1 MADVD
6 HQNFLPVGSALS
18 VKPGTIASAAT
29 IAPQSY
35 LTRIT
40 GTTPITTITPPVTG
54 VCTIALVFTTG
65 ATANAINTGGNI
77 AAAWTSVAD
86 RPIQLTYDPRTALWY
101 PHTVA

>member
-1 MADVD
+1 MSDLL
-6 HQNFLPVGSALS
+6 HHNLLPVGSALS
-18 VKPGTIASAAT
+18 VPPRTIASAAT
-29 IAPQSY
+29 IAPDSF

-54 VCTIALVFTTG
+54 HHMLALVFTTG

-86 RPIQLTYDPRTALWY
+86 RPILLIYDPRTALYY
-101 PHTVA
+101 PATIA